1 MIEVTKA
8 FIADLYQPMASD
20 THKGIQ
26 GHALLIGGSY
36 SKMG

>member
-1 MIEVTKA
+1 MHSTVVDKQTISS
-8 FIADLYQPMASD
+8 IYQPIIVT

-36 SKMG
+36 